1 MRYLYGF
8 LTGAIVMACV
18 VLIVFNLN
26 TKSNTNK
33 IEHIKTGDIEWV
45 CIDNGDY
52 TRSCDV
58 IRQYQ

>member
-1 MRYLYGF
+1 
-8 LTGAIVMACV
+8 MACV